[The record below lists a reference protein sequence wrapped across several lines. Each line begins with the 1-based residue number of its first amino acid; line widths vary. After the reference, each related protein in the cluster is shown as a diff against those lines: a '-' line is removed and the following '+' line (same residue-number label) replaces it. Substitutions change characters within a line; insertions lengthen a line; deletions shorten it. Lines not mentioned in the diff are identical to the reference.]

1 MDDLIRSV
9 EEEHLREKPPVF
21 EVGDTV
27 NVGVTITER
36 IEKSGKVE
44 EKERVQVFGGVVI
57 GRRGSGVN
65 EAFTVRRIVAGE
77 GVERTFPLH
86 SPNVAYVEVVRQSR
100 VRRAKLY
107 YLRERAGKSAR
118 LKERVKARP
127 KKKSKGD
134 AKD

>member
-1 MDDLIRSV
+1 MDELIRGV
-9 EEEHLREKPPVF
+9 EAEHLREKAPEF

-36 IEKSGKVE
+36 IEKGGKVE
-44 EKERVQVFGGVVI
+44 EKERVQIFGGVVI
-57 GRRGSGVN
+57 ARRGSGIN
-65 EAFTVRRIVAGE
+65 ESFTVRRIVAGE
-77 GVERTFPLH
+77 GVERTFPVH
-86 SPNVAYVEVVRQSR
+86 SPNVAHVEVVRRSR

-118 LKERVKARP
+118 LKERVQARP
-127 KKKSKGD
+127 KKSKGD